1 MDLTTTT
8 TSTQNNPEFPRE
20 LSWLAFNGR
29 VLQEAADTRNPP
41 IERLR
46 FLGIYS
52 NNMDEFFRVR
62 VADVKRR
69 ILLKKY
75 QTNEHEDAEQLLA
88 EIQHRVLMMGK
99 QFHKIYLDIQLELRK
114 HNIELIDDSKL
125 TTQQSEWVRTY
136 FNSEVKKHISPII
149 LSHTDASLAK
159 ILEDNTTYL
168 MVEMAGEQ
176 KPEYAIVQVPTNEVS
191 RFIELPLRLNTRKK
205 NGHYRRQILL
215 LDDIINHCLGDL
227 FQGFFEFDSICAFSL
242 KLTRDAEYNISD
254 TLDQSLIDK

>member
-1 MDLTTTT
+1 MESSSPQTAALEY
-8 TSTQNNPEFPRE
+8 PLFPRE

-52 NNMDEFFRVR
+52 NNLDEFFRVR

-75 QTNEHEDAEQLLA
+75 QTYEHEDAELLLI
-88 EIQHRVLMMGK
+88 EIQNQVLQLGK
-99 QFHKIYLDIQLELRK
+99 QFNKIYLDIQLELRK

-125 TTQQSEWVRTY
+125 TELQSAWVRAF
-136 FNSEVKKHISPII
+136 FNNEVKKHISPII
-149 LSHTDASLAK
+149 LSSTDASLSK

-168 MVEMAGEQ
+168 MVEMTGAH
-176 KPEYAIVQVPTNEVS
+176 KPEYAIV
-191 RFIELPLRLNTRKK
+191 
-205 NGHYRRQILL
+205 
-215 LDDIINHCLGDL
+215 
-227 FQGFFEFDSICAFSL
+227 
-242 KLTRDAEYNISD
+242 
-254 TLDQSLIDK
+254 